1 MKKAIDN
8 FINLILILL
17 AIVISLGTIYFC
29 LDVFEIIEVPENLSI
44 ANLFY
49 SKIEIMSVGESLLPT
64 DIDGTNGNGTQKPK
78 VVVDR
83 GESVE
88 NPEGLTERRDTLERL
103 HALQEKYNEENPDSS
118 KAEKIEVTN
127 SDRLYYSQLDTYGK
141 QIYDKLYSNKD
152 KLKTGTYTANFDTQ
166 FNDLLH
172 DEEKGTEVLNNSF
185 QLAINALTFDNP
197 DLFYIDVTKIYLLTE
212 ITTRAFSKTYRVS
225 IGGNGGSYLFNEFN
239 SGDGVYTAISN
250 IELTK
255 KNVINSCSNKDTV
268 EKIKIVHDYLIDTI
282 EYDST
287 YDNNVYNVYG
297 ALANGKCVCEGY
309 ARAFKYILDGLDIPC
324 VIACGIGRNSEGST
338 ESHAW
343 NYVKVNDIWYAIDC
357 TWDDPIIRGGN
368 GYLSEERRYTYF
380 LKGSDTIFKDHFEDG
395 NIVGTFGFKYP
406 ELSKTDF

>member
-309 ARAFKYILDGLDIPC
+309 ARAFKYILDGLDIP
-324 VIACGIGRNSEGST
+324 
-338 ESHAW
+338 
-343 NYVKVNDIWYAIDC
+343 
-357 TWDDPIIRGGN
+357 
-368 GYLSEERRYTYF
+368 
-380 LKGSDTIFKDHFEDG
+380 
-395 NIVGTFGFKYP
+395 
-406 ELSKTDF
+406 